1 MKRHCVPALLP
12 AGLVML
18 VVVGVGPAAARS
30 SFCPDNR
37 EVAADAVIDKVT
49 SWTALRRW
57 QRRYGGCDDGE
68 TAEAVDDTVAT
79 LLAQRWNELMRSAD
93 AVEGDSG
100 FRSFLLRHIDQVA
113 LDESSVKRIRAS
125 TRDRCRPG
133 NLRLCGRIRSALD
146 RLDRKFG
153 G

>member
-1 MKRHCVPALLP
+1 MRRRCVPALLP
-12 AGLVML
+12 ASLVML
-18 VVVGVGPAAARS
+18 VMASGGPAVAQS

-57 QRRYGGCDDGE
+57 QHRYGGCDDGE

-93 AVEGDSG
+93 SVESDPG
-100 FRSFLLRHIDQVA
+100 FRSFLLHRIDEVA
-113 LDESSVKRIRAS
+113 LDDPSVKRIRAS
-125 TRDRCRPG
+125 TRDRCMPG
-133 NLRLCGRIRSALD
+133 NLRLCSRIRSVLD
-146 RLDRKFG
+146 RLDRKSG
-153 G
+153 R